1 MQVLV
6 TGANGFVG
14 INIVK
19 QLLLAGY
26 DVVCTYRSAFD
37 QASRDYLNGFG
48 SSLRIEKLDVTNS
61 FEINKLLDE
70 NNITQIIHAAGLT
83 PSETEEKD
91 QPYRIMDINLMG
103 TVRIVTAAIEHNVHR
118 VIYVSS
124 DGIYGAV
131 SSVKEIIGEEY
142 PTEIKNLYGIAKSGS
157 EAFCRRMQ
165 NLTGIE
171 TCAGRVC
178 ATYGPMERPTTSR
191 AHMSAIQI
199 MADAILTRKTLR
211 VRGLEIGRNWTYID
225 DIACAF
231 VALTEAEKLSYSTY
245 NLSYGAVYT
254 LKEVLDVFSK
264 IESSFKYQVVSENEE
279 ADIAY
284 NVNQQRGILDIS
296 HLLNDTGY
304 QPVYNLESGIRKY
317 LTWLRSK

>member
-19 QLLLAGY
+19 QLLLTGY
-26 DVVCTYRSAFD
+26 DVVCTYRSNFD
-37 QASRDYLNGFG
+37 QVSKDFLGG
-48 SSLRIEKLDVTNS
+48 LGPSLRIEKLDVTDS
-61 FEINKLLDE
+61 SEINKLLEE

-83 PSETEEKD
+83 PSQSEEKS
-91 QPYRIMDINLMG
+91 QPCRIMDINLMG
-103 TVRIVTAAIEHNVHR
+103 TVRIVTAAIEHNIQR
-118 VIYVSS
+118 VIYVGS
-124 DGIYGAV
+124 DGMYGPV
-131 SSVKEIIGEEY
+131 SSVQEIVSEEH
-142 PTEIKNLYGIAKSGS
+142 PAELKNLYGIAKSGS

-171 TCAGRVC
+171 TCSGRVC
-178 ATYGPMERPTTSR
+178 AAYGPMERPTTSR
-191 AHMSAIQI
+191 AHMSAIHI
-199 MADAILTRKTLR
+199 MADAVLKGKILR

-231 VALTEAEKLSYSTY
+231 VALSKAKKLTYPAY
-245 NLSYGAVYT
+245 NLSYGAVYS
-254 LKEVLDVFSK
+254 LKEVLDVFLK
-264 IESSFKYQVVSENEE
+264 VEPSFRYQVVSENEA

-284 NVNQQRGILDIS
+284 DVNQQRGILDIS
-296 HLLNDTGY
+296 HLRNDTGY
-304 QPVYNLESGIRKY
+304 QPLYDLESGIRKY